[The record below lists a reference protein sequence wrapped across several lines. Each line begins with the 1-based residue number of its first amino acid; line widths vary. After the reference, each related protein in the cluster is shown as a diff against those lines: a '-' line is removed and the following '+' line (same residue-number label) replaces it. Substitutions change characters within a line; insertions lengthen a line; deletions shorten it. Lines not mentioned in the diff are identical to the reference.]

1 MFDLYVLSK
10 CIAYLWRLW
19 HRNLQKMEKQEISV
33 LENILNSW
41 PHLRHDVTNV
51 GDRWRTHHCDMLL
64 RSLPIYTSAP
74 LLSICFGSLLA
85 PSPIPFNPTRQHNF
99 FSFLSIVIKRKE
111 KKFLPLPPPPSLNKK
126 LNDVIWIRKCFLS
139 AFVQSLYC
147 LNTKRRLI
155 YDPDKLNHVFCFRW
169 FLQSRQKREM
179 LLFSQVL

>member
-1 MFDLYVLSK
+1 MSP
-10 CIAYLWRLW
+10 
-19 HRNLQKMEKQEISV
+19 
-33 LENILNSW
+33 SW
-41 PHLRHDVTNV
+41 PYQCGWPLTYTEAYFHHYEAEFAHLYI
-51 GDRWRTHHCDMLL
+51 C
-64 RSLPIYTSAP
+64 P

-99 FSFLSIVIKRKE
+99 FSFLSIVIKKE
-111 KKFLPLPPPPSLNKK
+111 KKFLLILPPPLSLNKK

-169 FLQSRQKREM
+169 FLQSRQKKRDAFIFTSFIKKSHFPPNKRQTWM
-179 LLFSQVL
+179 KKKRK